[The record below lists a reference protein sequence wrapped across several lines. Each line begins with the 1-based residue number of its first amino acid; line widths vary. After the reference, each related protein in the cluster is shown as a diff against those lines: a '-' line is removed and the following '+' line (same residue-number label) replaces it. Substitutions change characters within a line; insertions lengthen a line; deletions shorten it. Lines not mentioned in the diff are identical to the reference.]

1 MIGRYRMSRRAFVG
15 GAGATVALPFLPS
28 LWPERAFAQ
37 ATPPLRFLAYY
48 VPCGI
53 HMPGWTPSAEGA
65 GFAVTPILQPLADA
79 AVLGDVLV
87 LSGLANA
94 PARPDGPGD
103 HASGTGSFLTCA
115 HPFKTEGADI
125 ANGISVDQVAA
136 AAIGAD
142 TSFASLELGIEGG
155 SSAGGCDSGY
165 SCAYSR
171 NIAWAGVS
179 TPLPKLTSPS
189 TVFDRLF
196 GGIDPMASAT
206 ERARRKLFQTSVL
219 DYVIGDT
226 TKLAKKLGQTDAR
239 KLDEYLTG
247 LREVELRIESD
258 QGPTCDP
265 GTRPP
270 DNYDLQTHVGLMQDL
285 MVLAFQCDATRVIT
299 FMLGNAASGRSYDF
313 IGVTGAHHELS
324 HHQDDA
330 AKQASLQ
337 TIDTWEVEQFAALLA
352 KLKAIDEGG
361 TSLLDSTAAFFSSEI
376 EDGDSHSH
384 YNLPVL
390 VAGKLGGALRPG
402 RHVRYPNDEPLANL
416 FTSILRGLGV
426 ANDKFGLDGTGPL
439 ANLS

>member
-15 GAGATVALPFLPS
+15 GAGATVALPLLPS
-28 LWPERAFAQ
+28 LWPEHAFAQ
-37 ATPPLRFLAYY
+37 APPPLRFLAYY

-79 AVLGDVLV
+79 AMLGDVLV

-196 GGIDPMASAT
+196 GGIDPMASAA

-226 TKLAKKLGQTDAR
+226 NKLAKKLGQTDAR

-258 QGPTCDP
+258 QGPMCDP

-337 TIDTWEVEQFAALLA
+337 TIDTWEIEQFAALLA
-352 KLKAIDEGG
+352 KLKAIDESG